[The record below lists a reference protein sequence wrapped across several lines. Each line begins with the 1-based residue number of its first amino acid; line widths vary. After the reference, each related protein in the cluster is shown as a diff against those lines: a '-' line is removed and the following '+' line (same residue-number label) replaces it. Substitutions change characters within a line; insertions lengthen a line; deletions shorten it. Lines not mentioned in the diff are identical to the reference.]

1 MQNREDTKRKAMQNY
16 SRMLYRDFAYRNDVS
31 IGISC
36 RDREYE
42 VFIVFKKRN
51 NNIYRTDEKTRKFS
65 FDSTDSVRKIE
76 TILTEIYRYDHLRN

>member
-1 MQNREDTKRKAMQNY
+1 
-16 SRMLYRDFAYRNDVS
+16 MLYRDFAYRSDVS

-36 RDREYE
+36 RGREYE

-51 NNIYRTDEKTRKFS
+51 DNIYRTDEKTRKFS